1 MDTFPHDYYIPR
13 YSNGQCTAMTAS
25 AALKIYQ
32 VAKKT
37 DRRDFRIE
45 DMLFTGI
52 FRHKAGIEDISSF
65 GVPGIYRLNS
75 GTKK

>member
-45 DMLFTGI
+45 DMLFTGVFREKAQVKNITGLDTPGMWGSLYI
-52 FRHKAGIEDISSF
+52 F
-65 GVPGIYRLNS
+65 
-75 GTKK
+75 

>member
-1 MDTFPHDYYIPR
+1 
-13 YSNGQCTAMTAS
+13 MTIS
-25 AALKIYQ
+25 AAKKIYE
-32 VAKKT
+32 VAKNT
-37 DRRDFRIE
+37 ERRDFRIE

>member
-1 MDTFPHDYYIPR
+1 
-13 YSNGQCTAMTAS
+13 MTAS

-45 DMLFTGI
+45 DMLFTGVFREKAQVKNITGLDNPGMRGSLYI
-52 FRHKAGIEDISSF
+52 F
-65 GVPGIYRLNS
+65 
-75 GTKK
+75 